1 MIKKSDYFILLAI
14 SISFITSAYFWF
26 MDEQSIAIFT
36 ALWVPSILCFAIYF
50 KVLGLIEF
58 IKSNRSLI
66 KKNQSLLKERKG

>member
-1 MIKKSDYFILLAI
+1 MIRKSDYFILLAI

-26 MDEQSIAIFT
+26 MDEQRIAIFT

-58 IKSNRSLI
+58 IKSNRTLI
-66 KKNQSLLKERKG
+66 KKNQSLLKERKE

>member
-14 SISFITSAYFWF
+14 SISFVTSAYFWF
-26 MDEQSIAIFT
+26 ADEQRIAIFT

-58 IKSNRSLI
+58 INSNRTLI
-66 KKNQSLLKERKG
+66 KKSQSLLKERKE